1 MFPLTI
7 IEQLK
12 VLENVRL
19 GFFSRFIVLVENPFS
34 FQLAEEAFDRRVIPA
49 VAFAAH
55 AASDVM
61 VLQKL
66 SEGIGRILT
75 AAVAVMQKACFGTAM
90 NEGHPQRIE
99 NQIGLERSGH
109 RPADDPSR
117 KQVHHDRQIK
127 PALGRGDIRDIG
139 RPLLVHGSC
148 LEVAIQVILRHMQ
161 VMV

>member
-1 MFPLTI
+1 MVKFFECHWAKVVQRGMFPLTI

-75 AAVAVMQKACFGTAM
+75 ALLSATTFWSFVREFSS
-90 NEGHPQRIE
+90 
-99 NQIGLERSGH
+99 L
-109 RPADDPSR
+109 
-117 KQVHHDRQIK
+117 K
-127 PALGRGDIRDIG
+127 PFTKRA
-139 RPLLVHGSC
+139 
-148 LEVAIQVILRHMQ
+148 
-161 VMV
+161 